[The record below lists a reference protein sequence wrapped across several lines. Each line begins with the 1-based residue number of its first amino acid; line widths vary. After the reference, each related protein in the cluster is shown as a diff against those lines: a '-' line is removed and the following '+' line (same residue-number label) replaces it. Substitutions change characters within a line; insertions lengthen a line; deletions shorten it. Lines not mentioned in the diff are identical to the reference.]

1 MRTPGRSNHLARVFA
16 LVILFGNASTFLFA
30 GQEKS
35 SAVEVEK
42 NVMASMRDGV
52 RLSADI
58 YLPATMDKVPIIL
71 VRTPYN
77 KDYYGEPGSFARF
90 AAERGYA
97 VIVQDVRG
105 RFSSEGVFSPYLQE
119 LNDGYDSVEWAAA
132 LPFSNGK
139 VGMQGCSY
147 LGAVQ
152 WQAAVMN
159 PPHLVAI
166 FPQCTFAN
174 GRHFFFFSG
183 AFDLSWISWLN
194 GRLPDLKRRRGKG
207 TEDASEESAER
218 QWSDHKW
225 EWLNFL
231 PLKEFPLLKGLCPYY
246 YEWLDH
252 PDDGPFW
259 DFADVEK
266 KHTEVSV
273 PAYNLTGWFDDG
285 YGQPGAIRNFLG
297 MCRNGRTPQ
306 ARQGQKLIIGP
317 WTHCDPT
324 PRAGAMDFG
333 GEAAVD
339 VPALVVRWF
348 DYWLKGIDNGM
359 MREPPIRVFVMG
371 DNIWRFESEWP
382 PAGAKPTSLY
392 FSSRGAANSLYGDG
406 TLSRDKPT
414 GPKVDRYIYDP
425 ANPVTDHFFETPGPR
440 DLRPFEVR
448 HDVLV
453 FTSAPLPQD
462 TEVTGDIQAE
472 VWASSTAK
480 DTDFIVKVTD
490 VSPAGDSQN
499 ITPPLSG
506 VIRARYR
513 DSESKP
519 ALLEPGMVYR
529 FVINSMS
536 TSHVFKKG
544 HRIRAWI
551 TSSFFPHV
559 DRNPNTGQPF
569 GEDSRMVRATQ
580 TIYHDARHPSR
591 IILPIIARSP

>member
-1 MRTPGRSNHLARVFA
+1 
-16 LVILFGNASTFLFA
+16 
-30 GQEKS
+30 
-35 SAVEVEK
+35 
-42 NVMASMRDGV
+42 MRDGI

-77 KDYYGEPGSFARF
+77 KDFYGEAGSFPRF

-194 GRLPDLKRRRGKG
+194 GRLPDLKRRRGIG

-266 KHTEVSV
+266 KHAEVSV
-273 PAYNLTGWFDDG
+273 PAYSLTGWFDDG

-297 MCRNGRTPQ
+297 MRRNGRTPQ

-324 PRAGAMDFG
+324 SRAGAMDFG
-333 GEAAVD
+333 REAAVD

-348 DYWLKGIDNGM
+348 DHWLKGIDNGI
-359 MREPPIRVFVMG
+359 MREPPIHVFVMG
-371 DNIWRFESEWP
+371 DNIWRYESEWP

-406 TLSRDKPT
+406 TLSRDKPM

-559 DRNPNTGQPF
+559 DRNPNAGQPF